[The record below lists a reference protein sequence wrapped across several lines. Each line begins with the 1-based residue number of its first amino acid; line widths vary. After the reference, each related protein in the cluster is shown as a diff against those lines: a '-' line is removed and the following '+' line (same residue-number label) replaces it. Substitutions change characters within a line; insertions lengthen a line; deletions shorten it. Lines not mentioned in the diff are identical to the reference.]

1 MGRMFENAV
10 YLQLL
15 HEGWQVH
22 VGKLYAKE
30 TDFVATKDGRTLYV
44 RRLTRCTPIRRESGR
59 WHPRRNQPASSSAA
73 SLFCR
78 TIKETIAMS

>member
-1 MGRMFENAV
+1 M

-44 RRLTRCTPIRRESGR
+44 QAADEMYSDQTRKREVAPETEST
-59 WHPRRNQPASSSAA
+59 
-73 SLFCR
+73 SLLVCGLALLSDDKGDDR
-78 TIKETIAMS
+78 HELVGEI